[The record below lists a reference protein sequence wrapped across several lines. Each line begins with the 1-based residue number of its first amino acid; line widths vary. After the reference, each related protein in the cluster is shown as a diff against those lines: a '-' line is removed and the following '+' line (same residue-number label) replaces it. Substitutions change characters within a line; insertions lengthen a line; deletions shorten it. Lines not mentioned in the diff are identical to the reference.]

1 MAKNAPLTTS
11 IQNYIGING
20 LVTQSLEEIRND
32 LIAKYK
38 SIYGQDINLE
48 QNSPD
53 GQWINILAQEKKDI
67 LDLFTQFYN
76 NLDPD
81 RVIGIPQQILYKLN
95 ALTIQAYTYSYV
107 YVNVTVT
114 EDVTLQGLDNNI
126 ENADGTGYTVRDI
139 NGNRWIL
146 ATTQN
151 LTPGTYPLNFRAA
164 DLGSIEAAPNT
175 INVMETILRGVSGV
189 NNPANNYITGNTGE
203 SSAQFRRRRNQA
215 MAVPS
220 QGFDESTQ
228 SQILNLPN
236 VTQCKV
242 YDNRS
247 NEVVNGIPAHGI
259 WVIVQGGN
267 PQQIGRVIYNN
278 LPPGIPMKGSQSVPV
293 PKINGDI
300 VIVYYDVAKAVPLY
314 VKATIKNFSSTSL
327 DTNYIT
333 SQITELVYNIQER
346 AESSDINTAIKNAV
360 GESGAPYNIEISIN
374 GTDWV
379 EFAEPAGL
387 DEYFVISADTVTLTV
402 V

>member
-1 MAKNAPLTTS
+1 MAQ
-11 IQNYIGING
+11 QNYIGING
-20 LVTQSLEEIRND
+20 LVTQSLEEIRDD
-32 LIAKYK
+32 LIAKFK
-38 SIYGQDINLE
+38 SVYGQDINVE

-53 GQWINILAQEKKDI
+53 GQWLNILAQEKKDI
-67 LDLFTQFYN
+67 LDLFVQFYN

-95 ALTIQAYTYSYV
+95 GFIIQAYTYSYV

-114 EDVTLQGLDNNI
+114 EDVTLQGLDDNI
-126 ENADGTGYTVRDI
+126 ESSDGTGYTVRDT

-151 LTPGTYPLNFRAA
+151 LEPGTHLLNFRAG
-164 DLGSIEAAPNT
+164 DLGSITALPNT
-175 INVMETILRGVSGV
+175 ITVMETVLKGVASV
-189 NNPANNYITGNTGE
+189 NNPANNYITGDTGE

-228 SQILNLPN
+228 SQMLNLAN

-247 NEVVNGIPAHGI
+247 DEVVNGIPAHGI
-259 WVIVQGGN
+259 WVIVEGGT
-267 PQQIGRVIYNN
+267 PADIGRVIYNN
-278 LPPGIPMKGSQSVPV
+278 LPPGIPMKGSQSVLV

-300 VIVYYDVAKAVPLY
+300 LEVLYDVPTVAPLY
-314 VKATIKNFSSTSL
+314 VRATIKNFSTT
-327 DTNYIT
+327 DIDETYIKQQL
-333 SQITELVYNIQER
+333 SQIEYNIQER
-346 AESSDINTAIKNAV
+346 AETSNITAVLKEAV
-360 GESGAPYNIEISIN
+360 GESGNPYNVEISLN
-374 GTDWV
+374 GTTW
-379 EFAEPAGL
+379 AEDLEPTGL
-387 DEYFVISADTVTLTV
+387 DEFFSIQPDNITLTV

>member
-1 MAKNAPLTTS
+1 MAE
-11 IQNYIGING
+11 QNYIGING

-32 LIAKYK
+32 LIAKFK

-95 ALTIQAYTYSYV
+95 GLTIKAYTYSYV
-107 YVNVTVT
+107 YIAVTT
-114 EDVTLQGLDNNI
+114 TAAITLQGLDNNI
-126 ENADGTGYTVRDI
+126 DNSDGTGYTVRDT

-146 ATTQN
+146 ASTTS
-151 LTPGTYPLNFRAA
+151 LAAGVTAILNFRAA
-164 DLGSIEAAPNT
+164 ELGEITALPNT
-175 INVMETILRGVSGV
+175 INVMETILLGVSGV
-189 NNPANNYITGNTGE
+189 NNHAGNYITGDTGE
-203 SSAQFRRRRNQA
+203 TAAQFRRRRNQA

-228 SQILNLPN
+228 SQMLDLPN

-242 YDNRS
+242 YDNRTD
-247 NEVVNGIPAHGI
+247 EVVNGIPAHGI
-259 WVIVQGGN
+259 WVIVQGGT
-267 PQQIGRVIYNN
+267 PAEIGRIIYNN
-278 LPPGIPMKGSQSVPV
+278 LPPGIPMKGNQQVQV

-300 VIVYYDVAKAVPLY
+300 LTVLYDVPAAVPLY
-314 VKATIKNFSSTSL
+314 VKATIKNFGDTAIETDYLKNSL
-327 DTNYIT
+327 AEIT
-333 SQITELVYNIQER
+333 YEIQER
-346 AESSDINTAIKNAV
+346 ATSSDINTVLQEAL
-360 GESGAPYNIEISIN
+360 GESGTTYDIAISLDNTYWIEYA
-374 GTDWV
+374 V
-379 EFAEPAGL
+379 PANL
-387 DEYFVISADTVTLTV
+387 NEYFVISADNITLTV

>member
-1 MAKNAPLTTS
+1 MAQ
-11 IQNYIGING
+11 QNYIGING
-20 LVTQSLEEIRND
+20 LVTQSLEEIRDD
-32 LIAKYK
+32 LIAKFK
-38 SIYGQDINLE
+38 SVYGQDINVE

-53 GQWINILAQEKKDI
+53 GQWLNILAQEKKDI
-67 LDLFTQFYN
+67 LDLFVQFYN

-95 ALTIQAYTYSYV
+95 GLIIQAYTYSYV

-114 EDVTLQGLDNNI
+114 EDVTLQGLDDNI
-126 ENADGTGYTVRDI
+126 ESLDGTGYTVRDT

-151 LTPGTYPLNFRAA
+151 LEPGTHLLNFRAG
-164 DLGSIEAAPNT
+164 DLGSITALPNT
-175 INVMETILRGVSGV
+175 ITVMETVLKGVAGV
-189 NNPANNYITGNTGE
+189 NNPANNYITGDTGE

-228 SQILNLPN
+228 SQMLNLAN

-247 NEVVNGIPAHGI
+247 DEVVNGIPAHGI
-259 WVIVQGGN
+259 WVIVEGGT
-267 PQQIGRVIYNN
+267 PADIGRVIYNN
-278 LPPGIPMKGSQSVPV
+278 LPPGIPMKGSQSVLV

-300 VIVYYDVAKAVPLY
+300 LQVLYDVPTVAPLY
-314 VKATIKNFSSTSL
+314 VRATIKNFSTT
-327 DTNYIT
+327 DIDETYIKQQL
-333 SQITELVYNIQER
+333 SQIEYNIQER
-346 AESSDINTAIKNAV
+346 AETSNITAVLKEAV
-360 GESGAPYNIEISIN
+360 GESGNPYNVEISLN
-374 GTDWV
+374 GTTW
-379 EFAEPAGL
+379 AEDLEPSGL
-387 DEYFVISADTVTLTV
+387 DEFFSIQPDNITLTV